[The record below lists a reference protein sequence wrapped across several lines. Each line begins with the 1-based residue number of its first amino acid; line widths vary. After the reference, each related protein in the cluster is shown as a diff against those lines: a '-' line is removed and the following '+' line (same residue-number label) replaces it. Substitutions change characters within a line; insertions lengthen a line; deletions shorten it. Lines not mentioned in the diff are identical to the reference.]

1 MNVFN
6 PLFLVFSPTSLQ
18 LNNLSALPTPLV
30 GVVTNKF
37 SHSNTSPSTVLAAE
51 ASNQIRKAQ
60 QHCSL
65 FPQALSVNKKCPYIE
80 ICKCTSINS
89 K

>member
-1 MNVFN
+1 
-6 PLFLVFSPTSLQ
+6 
-18 LNNLSALPTPLV
+18 
-30 GVVTNKF
+30 
-37 SHSNTSPSTVLAAE
+37 LAAE